1 MMPAAGG
8 SGHVAWRGVLTAAA
22 RIRFRD
28 VLVLQGPPLMG
39 LALAWSSTLAGRLG
53 TVLVFTVANV
63 CLVAHVFT
71 LNDWAGIAADQYDAN
86 KAARTFLTYGVSRE
100 EMGRLALGLGVLS
113 VVLLGLLSWRSAV
126 LGAAIV
132 GLSVAYSHPRLGGK
146 GAAGASSLLHL
157 AGGVL
162 HFLLGYGL
170 TRSIDGRGLLLSFYF
185 GLVFAAGHLSQEVRD
200 HDGDRRAGLETAAV
214 RLGPRRAFVVSF
226 ALFTI
231 AVGLIVGLGLG
242 RMAPP
247 LLAGAAAAVYPVQAL
262 FFARA
267 LRDGLTFAAVDRYRA
282 RYRLLYALTG
292 LALVLSLVPRV

>member
-1 MMPAAGG
+1 
-8 SGHVAWRGVLTAAA
+8 
-22 RIRFRD
+22 
-28 VLVLQGPPLMG
+28 
-39 LALAWSSTLAGRLG
+39 
-53 TVLVFTVANV
+53 
-63 CLVAHVFT
+63 
-71 LNDWAGIAADQYDAN
+71 
-86 KAARTFLTYGVSRE
+86 
-100 EMGRLALGLGVLS
+100 
-113 VVLLGLLSWRSAV
+113 
-126 LGAAIV
+126 
-132 GLSVAYSHPRLGGK
+132 
-146 GAAGASSLLHL
+146 
-157 AGGVL
+157 
-162 HFLLGYGL
+162 
-170 TRSIDGRGLLLSFYF
+170 LLSFYF

-292 LALVLSLVPRV
+292 LALVLFPRAARLTYPGPSRPSRAAAGRGQSLVGRSPERRDPERRGPLCAESAAAGPRPR